1 MKKFLTL
8 ALVKENKVFH
18 YLRPTNE
25 TWTDRTL
32 PPPKESIQETII
44 DCSDLSNVYEFANE
58 IPKHAGHHYCST
70 AVEWKVRESTL
81 NLLHC
86 DQYLKY
92 TSSSLSYSP
101 TSIPNLLQWQLLIDQ
116 VESW

>member
-1 MKKFLTL
+1 M
-8 ALVKENKVFH
+8 FH

-44 DCSDLSNVYEFANE
+44 DCSDLSNVYEFADE

-70 AVEWKVRESTL
+70 AVEWKVREHSTSS
-81 NLLHC
+81 LLHC
-86 DQYLKY
+86 DQYLKVHFIIALVFIY
-92 TSSSLSYSP
+92 IYADP
-101 TSIPNLLQWQLLIDQ
+101 TMVVAN
-116 VESW
+116 